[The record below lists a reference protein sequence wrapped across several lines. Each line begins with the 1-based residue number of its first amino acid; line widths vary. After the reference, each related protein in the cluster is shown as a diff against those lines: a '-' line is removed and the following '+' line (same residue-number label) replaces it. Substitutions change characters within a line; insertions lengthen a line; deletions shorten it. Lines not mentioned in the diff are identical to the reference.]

1 MPKPKKSQQPVPQG
15 GEIIL
20 YQTEDGQTRIQCR
33 FEDKAIW
40 LTQKLMGELFQKDI
54 RTINEHLQ
62 NIYEE
67 AELDPAATIRK
78 FRIVQAEGSR
88 QVERL
93 VDHYHL
99 NAKSF
104 LNSGWPCYTPRE
116 RHYNGPMQGFGFSL
130 GRRALLSL
138 LVEARRVSVD
148 YLCANNMRV

>member
-1 MPKPKKSQQPVPQG
+1 MPKPRKSQQPVPQG

-54 RTINEHLQ
+54 RTIDEH
-62 NIYEE
+62 
-67 AELDPAATIRK
+67 
-78 FRIVQAEGSR
+78 
-88 QVERL
+88 
-93 VDHYHL
+93 
-99 NAKSF
+99 
-104 LNSGWPCYTPRE
+104 
-116 RHYNGPMQGFGFSL
+116 NGPMQGFGFSL